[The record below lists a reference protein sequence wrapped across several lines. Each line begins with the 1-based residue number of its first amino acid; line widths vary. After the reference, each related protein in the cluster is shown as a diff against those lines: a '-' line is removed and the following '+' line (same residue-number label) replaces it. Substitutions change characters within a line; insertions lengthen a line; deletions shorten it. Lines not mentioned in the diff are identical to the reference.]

1 MYDAKQSVVVILL
14 FIFSIFKASA
24 QKVQVEKIEIIGNKR
39 TKESVIL
46 REILLSP
53 KSTYSL
59 QSVDSLLQISKNLLW
74 NLKLFND
81 VLVSTQF
88 IDSQGRKIKVV
99 VELVERWYLWPWPFV
114 ESADRNIN
122 QWIQFNLD
130 PQRTN
135 YGMYLF
141 LFNLRGRN
149 ETLKLTFSEGYTK
162 SLGAEYQIP
171 NIDKAKKWS
180 AKAKINQKKNEEIWY
195 NTFNDKLQFFRM
207 IGVNM
212 VTKNIAQLEMEFRPK
227 YFFRHKMGVDF
238 QSVKVH
244 DTVVKKLNPK
254 FIFNDQN
261 NYQQTLSLS
270 YEMEYDQR
278 NNKYYPTNGK
288 YFAMDNKWIHF
299 LNTQNKPIWQA
310 KLSFIQAKK
319 WHNSWG
325 GITKIQ
331 GKVSSPVQPYYFY
344 KSLGYK
350 DVLRG
355 YENNVIDGA
364 QYVSNQN
371 SMYYQIVQNKTLYLN
386 RLPFDNYKNIPFN
399 MFATAHI
406 DQAWV
411 DNQLFSSGNQ
421 LSNSYLLG
429 YGVGLHF
436 LWWNDRIF
444 KVEYSA
450 NRRSKPYLYFSFLS
464 TF

>member
-24 QKVQVEKIEIIGNKR
+24 QKVQVDKIEIIGNKR

-99 VELVERWYLWPWPFV
+99 VKLVERWYLWPWPFV

-212 VTKNIAQLEMEFRPK
+212 ITKNIAQLEMEFRPK
-227 YFFRHKMGVDF
+227 YFFRHKMGIDF

-244 DTVVKKLNPK
+244 DTVAKELNPK

-319 WHNSWG
+319 WHNNCCLLY
-325 GITKIQ
+325 T
-331 GKVSSPVQPYYFY
+331 SPSPRDRQ
-344 KSLGYK
+344 
-350 DVLRG
+350 
-355 YENNVIDGA
+355 
-364 QYVSNQN
+364 
-371 SMYYQIVQNKTLYLN
+371 KT
-386 RLPFDNYKNIPFN
+386 RIP
-399 MFATAHI
+399 
-406 DQAWV
+406 
-411 DNQLFSSGNQ
+411 S
-421 LSNSYLLG
+421 
-429 YGVGLHF
+429 
-436 LWWNDRIF
+436 
-444 KVEYSA
+444 
-450 NRRSKPYLYFSFLS
+450 
-464 TF
+464 